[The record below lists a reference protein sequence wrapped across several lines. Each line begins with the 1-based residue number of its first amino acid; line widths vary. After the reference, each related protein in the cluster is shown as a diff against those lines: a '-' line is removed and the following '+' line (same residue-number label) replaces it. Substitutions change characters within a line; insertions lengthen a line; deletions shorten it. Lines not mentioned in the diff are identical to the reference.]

1 MARPVH
7 QTGRLEGGVVEVV
20 DADLLGDLAGDGL
33 VLVRRDLS
41 VEGHDQ
47 TVAGLRLGVLM
58 CGVDRQGVVD
68 LQVVDDVVPELGR
81 REVQVEGEQL
91 AGRDVAGLA
100 AAIPQMTADEAADV
114 LDLVLLLLA
123 HLHVLGVG
131 LRGLHGAGELIQ
143 ESRPAHGLIF
153 PGGLEAAAAG
163 RDQEVAVVLDHE
175 QGQGEFFRCVG
186 HGLSTSAFCLNFS
199 AVASAA
205 SNSRFFFRK
214 AERAPERSAVSFFSC
229 SRSSCSRSG

>member
-1 MARPVH
+1 MSVQSRVLCQDGVSRQEGGVVVLEEGLDVHAMARPVH

-68 LQVVDDVVPELGR
+68 LQVVDDIVPELGR

-91 AGRDVAGLA
+91 AGRDVGRSWRR
-100 AAIPQMTADEAADV
+100 PS
-114 LDLVLLLLA
+114 
-123 HLHVLGVG
+123 
-131 LRGLHGAGELIQ
+131 LR
-143 ESRPAHGLIF
+143 
-153 PGGLEAAAAG
+153 
-163 RDQEVAVVLDHE
+163 
-175 QGQGEFFRCVG
+175 
-186 HGLSTSAFCLNFS
+186 
-199 AVASAA
+199 
-205 SNSRFFFRK
+205 
-214 AERAPERSAVSFFSC
+214 
-229 SRSSCSRSG
+229 

>member
-20 DADLLGDLAGDGL
+20 DADFLGDLAGDGL

-58 CGVDRQGVVD
+58 GGIDRQGAVD
-68 LQVVDDVVPELGR
+68 LQVVHDVVPELRR
-81 REVQVEGEQL
+81 REVQVEGQQL
-91 AGRDVAGLA
+91 TGHDVARLA
-100 AAIPQMTADEAADV
+100 AAILQMTADDAADV

-123 HLHVLGVG
+123 HFHVLGMG
-131 LRGLHGAGELIQ
+131 LRRLHGSGESVEQ
-143 ESRPAHGLIF
+143 SRPAHGLIF
-153 PGGLEAAAAG
+153 PCGLVAAAAG
-163 RDQEVAVVLDHE
+163 RDQQVAVVLDHE
-175 QGQGEFFRCVG
+175 QRHGDFFGCVC
-186 HGLSTSAFCLNFS
+186 HGFSTSAFCRNFS